1 MRPEYIAIIIIFI
14 ALLIQQRNEAAWLK
28 THIAKK
34 KEDNTE
40 MVELAKRF
48 IGKEC
53 IISAF
58 NNQHTGIIREVSKS
72 AILLE
77 GKDGPEA
84 VNLDFVA
91 ASGNTLARKTAKRKA
106 LLPIKQHGIAKV
118 AMPCFLTQ
126 FCNILPVSWLLK

>member
-84 VNLDFVA
+84 VNLDFVVRIREYP
-91 ASGNTLARKTAKRKA
+91 RKKNGKKKSIVTD
-106 LLPIKQHGIAKV
+106 
-118 AMPCFLTQ
+118 
-126 FCNILPVSWLLK
+126 